1 VLTCLA
7 NCCPWPHC
15 DACDC
20 CHECPDATAAA
31 ASLLA
36 VPRVYKAT
44 AEKYGE
50 KCHMDWDTHELVV
63 PAPHE
68 MPPRILDLKTE

>member
-1 VLTCLA
+1 M
-7 NCCPWPHC
+7 
-15 DACDC
+15 
-20 CHECPDATAAA
+20 
-31 ASLLA
+31 LA